1 MAAEPHERRSN
12 APENGRPAQR
22 LRPLV
27 DIYCELGEALLAVA
41 RELRA
46 GKETAAAAARYSE
59 AAQAFERG
67 IREGRAS
74 RGLLL
79 GLAKAREGEGRRED
93 AARACLE
100 VVYRDPAGSP
110 EALDCVNGWLS
121 PDLAKAIGAWVDTE
135 WTPHLLALRDIPPGA
150 YAFLGR
156 TSLYRRKYDKAV
168 HWYHMAIAAAEP
180 DDVFSLEGLGAA
192 LLQMHDAESA
202 VSVLERAVEAADRGN
217 LSDRSIST
225 RRRLADALIKTGQS
239 DAAITVLQEALTRP
253 GGLAADVLPI
263 RARALLGAKRVDDAE
278 VDALRALELL
288 SPLNQAVSDRSA
300 KAAEAYAVLAEVAL
314 QRSNNEA
321 AVLHAET
328 ALTFDSSNL
337 YAICIEGQAL
347 VKGANE
353 IAETAP
359 EVLKKLAIADSLSVS
374 ERAQALIDYG
384 IRLLRHYLDEL
395 PQDTEHRLL
404 LASVLRTQPNRQ
416 PEALE
421 VLEAGR
427 ASSKGKARYRL
438 LLELAELA
446 IGLGDT
452 RKALLALIDGD
463 SFPFG
468 DEARWWHLRGDV
480 HVADA
485 RAADALQAYEHALA
499 AHQRNN
505 TTPAPGL
512 ALKIAVNARATG
524 NEDRAWA
531 IIDTA
536 IETAP
541 ADDRA
546 SALTLR
552 AELAS
557 AGRLSGDPLL
567 DAWYRAG
574 RELYFASRLD
584 QAREWLER
592 VVKTKEDYLDAK
604 WYRLDTLRRLAG
616 QTTYPFWDAGQLRQ
630 ARELWVDAVA
640 RGAPQQ
646 DAAWAFITGALLADG
661 EGQLHPATAR
671 SAFSWEALTYLE
683 RALLLDDKNQYA
695 WIHISRQHR
704 SLGNY
709 GNTAVATEEAFALA
723 PDDLEVLD
731 ERLALRGDKGDT
743 PGAKELLDERLR
755 RDPSTWAQGVKAYVH
770 NLEGNLLQAVD
781 QVTLVMESE
790 PDDLWNR
797 TFRCDCLRQLAV
809 QAKDE
814 QQRNEYWKRAYAD
827 CEWILEKRGNPNY
840 TSQELTFAAAAQALG
855 RIDLAIELVSPL
867 LPEPLDPSGNS
878 HRLLGCCFLQR
889 GEIEPATRHL
899 ERGIDGATSFAN
911 LKVTRDVWL
920 AEIEARCSGWPHE
933 AEVRRLLPSLYDRI
947 DKAYSRVAA
956 PSPEAELRRA
966 LEWDASGFPGAPWA
980 HAAAAAGLARLATRA
995 GRWSDAAQ
1003 AYRSL
1008 SGDPR
1013 LPEAGIGAKHV
1024 AERAAQGSKASSV

>member
-1 MAAEPHERRSN
+1 MVPF
-12 APENGRPAQR
+12 
-22 LRPLV
+22 
-27 DIYCELGEALLAVA
+27 AV
-41 RELRA
+41 
-46 GKETAAAAARYSE
+46 K
-59 AAQAFERG
+59 
-67 IREGRAS
+67 
-74 RGLLL
+74 
-79 GLAKAREGEGRRED
+79 
-93 AARACLE
+93 
-100 VVYRDPAGSP
+100 
-110 EALDCVNGWLS
+110 
-121 PDLAKAIGAWVDTE
+121 
-135 WTPHLLALRDIPPGA
+135 
-150 YAFLGR
+150 
-156 TSLYRRKYDKAV
+156 
-168 HWYHMAIAAAEP
+168 
-180 DDVFSLEGLGAA
+180 
-192 LLQMHDAESA
+192 
-202 VSVLERAVEAADRGN
+202 
-217 LSDRSIST
+217 SD
-225 RRRLADALIKTGQS
+225 QS
-239 DAAITVLQEALTRP
+239 DEKV
-253 GGLAADVLPI
+253 
-263 RARALLGAKRVDDAE
+263 
-278 VDALRALELL
+278 
-288 SPLNQAVSDRSA
+288 
-300 KAAEAYAVLAEVAL
+300 
-314 QRSNNEA
+314 
-321 AVLHAET
+321 T
-328 ALTFDSSNL
+328 ALN
-337 YAICIEGQAL
+337 
-347 VKGANE
+347 
-353 IAETAP
+353 
-359 EVLKKLAIADSLSVS
+359 
-374 ERAQALIDYG
+374 
-384 IRLLRHYLDEL
+384 
-395 PQDTEHRLL
+395 
-404 LASVLRTQPNRQ
+404 
-416 PEALE
+416 
-421 VLEAGR
+421 
-427 ASSKGKARYRL
+427 
-438 LLELAELA
+438 
-446 IGLGDT
+446 
-452 RKALLALIDGD
+452 
-463 SFPFG
+463 
-468 DEARWWHLRGDV
+468 
-480 HVADA
+480 
-485 RAADALQAYEHALA
+485 
-499 AHQRNN
+499 
-505 TTPAPGL
+505 
-512 ALKIAVNARATG
+512 
-524 NEDRAWA
+524 
-531 IIDTA
+531 
-536 IETAP
+536 
-541 ADDRA
+541 
-546 SALTLR
+546 LR

-557 AGRLSGDPLL
+557 GRLSGDELL
-567 DAWYRAG
+567 DAWYHAG

-584 QAREWLER
+584 EAREWLER

-604 WYRLDTLRRLAG
+604 WYHLDTLRRHAA
-616 QTTYPFWDAGQLRQ
+616 QTTYPFWDAGRLRQ

-640 RGAPQQ
+640 RRAPQQ

-867 LPEPLDPSGNS
+867 LPEPLDPAGNS
-878 HRLLGCCFLQR
+878 HRLLGCCYLQR
-889 GEIEPATRHL
+889 GEIEGATRHL

-911 LKVTRDVWL
+911 LKVTRDVLL

-966 LEWDASGFPGAPWA
+966 LEWDASDFPGAPWA

-1013 LPEAGIGAKHV
+1013 FPEAAIGANHV
-1024 AERAAQGSKASSV
+1024 AERAAQSSKASSV